1 MSNLLRIPSDG
12 LEIAAETFSKG
23 PPLVFAHGLS
33 GNRHGVRRQLAA
45 LANRYRIVIFDQR
58 GHGDSSPVTDP
69 ARFTPEAMAE
79 DMAAVMDA
87 LGVKSA
93 IVGGES
99 MGADT
104 TLTFALRHPERVDRL
119 LLTVPAFGETVNSEA
134 PRMIEMAGRIQ
145 ALGLTA
151 FLAAAREVWRNQ
163 FFWPEDVIEVV
174 GGTFA
179 SHQSDSL
186 ATAMRTVMNWTMPD
200 MEPLRGLR
208 CPTCV
213 IGWPDDPLHP
223 LALAER
229 IAALIPRA
237 QLEIMPTLPEVFH
250 NPALVGSIY
259 GRYLAQVQ

>member
-1 MSNLLRIPSDG
+1 MSNLLRINSDG
-12 LEIAAETFSKG
+12 LEIVAETFGAG

-45 LANRYRIVIFDQR
+45 LADRYRIVIFDQR
-58 GHGDSSPVTDP
+58 GHGDSSPITDP
-69 ARFTPEAMAE
+69 ARYTPEAMAE

-87 LGVKSA
+87 LKIDKA

-104 TLTFALRHPERVDRL
+104 TLTFALRHPGRVTAL

-145 ALGLTA
+145 TLGLPA

-163 FFWPEDVIEVV
+163 FFWSEDVIEIV

-200 MEPLRGLR
+200 MEPLRALR

-213 IGWPDDPLHP
+213 IAWPDDALHP

-237 QLEIMPTLPEVFH
+237 QLEVMPTLPEVFH
-250 NPALVGSIY
+250 NPALVGAIY
-259 GRYLAQVQ
+259 GRYLSQIN